1 MEQTRPFGVMP
12 DGSPVECI
20 ALSDGAY
27 TCEII
32 TYGAALRSLMVPDRT
47 GALRDI
53 VLGFDRLEDYI
64 AHDAHFGGT
73 IGRFANRIADGV
85 FSLNGESYHLPK
97 NDGENHLHGGPEGFD
112 RRLWTVERLTTNAV
126 TLLLCSPDGDMG
138 YPGTMEARVTYT
150 LQDGAL
156 SIRYDAVS
164 DRDTLCSLTNHAY
177 FNLNG
182 HDSGDALRQMLCLR
196 ATHYTLSDASLIPT
210 GEVAS
215 VSCTPMDFTEP
226 VPLGARIYD
235 AFEALTTAGGYDHNY
250 VVDDAVCA
258 EAWSDESGIAMTV
271 TTDRPGVQLY
281 TGNFLGGTPL
291 GKDGAQYPKHGGF
304 CLETQAFPDAPNHPT
319 FPSAVLRAGER
330 FESTTIYRFGTVGK
344 ENAT

>member
-1 MEQTRPFGVMP
+1 MEQIRPFGAVP
-12 DGSPVECI
+12 DGAQVDRI
-20 ALSDGAY
+20 LLRDGAQ

-32 TYGAALRSLMVPDRT
+32 TYGAALRSLQVPDRN
-47 GALRDI
+47 GAPTDI

-73 IGRFANRIADGV
+73 VGRFANRIAGGV
-85 FSLNGESYHLPK
+85 FSLNGKSWHLPK
-97 NDGENHLHGGPEGFD
+97 NDGENHLHGGPDGFD
-112 RRLWTVERLTTNAV
+112 RRIWSVEQLTERAV
-126 TLLLCSPDGDMG
+126 TLCLHSPDGDMG

-156 SIRYDAVS
+156 SIRYAAVS

-182 HDSGDALRQMLCLR
+182 HDSGDVLRHMLRLR
-196 ATHYTLSDASLIPT
+196 ASHYTLSDASLIPT
-210 GEVAS
+210 GEIAA
-215 VSCTPMDFTEP
+215 VSGTPMDFTQP
-226 VPLGARIYD
+226 TAIGARIHD
-235 AFEALTTAGGYDHNY
+235 AFEALRQAGGYDHNY
-250 VVDDAVCA
+250 VVDEAVCA
-258 EAWSDESGIAMTV
+258 EAWSDESGICMTV